1 MYNYN
6 KALKAKKRNASNIN
20 TSSSNKKKKK
30 RKLGVDLHDQN
41 DIINLVDEDDGHTES
56 VEIKN
61 SVVTEDLFESNL
73 RKILNFGHTL
83 GHAIETYCLTHPN
96 KTQTLRKPRRYYFY
110 GLIFF
115 YKLRLL
121 LCSIILLE

>member
-6 KALKAKKRNASNIN
+6 KALKAKKKIASNIN
-20 TSSSNKKKKK
+20 TSSSNKKKKKK

-61 SVVTEDLFESNL
+61 STFKNKKVTN
-73 RKILNFGHTL
+73 GMT
-83 GHAIETYCLTHPN
+83 
-96 KTQTLRKPRRYYFY
+96 
-110 GLIFF
+110 
-115 YKLRLL
+115 
-121 LCSIILLE
+121 